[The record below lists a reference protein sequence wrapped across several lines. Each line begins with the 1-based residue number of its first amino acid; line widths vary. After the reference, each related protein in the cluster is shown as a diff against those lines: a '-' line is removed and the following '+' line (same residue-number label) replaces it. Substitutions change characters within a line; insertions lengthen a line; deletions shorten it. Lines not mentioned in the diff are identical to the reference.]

1 MVESLEEADRRA
13 GSGFSFC
20 HHPISSFFYHL
31 ISRKTAQIASNEQK
45 SLTYCSLLAILQTNL
60 REKPI
65 FLRMRMIFLAKKL
78 GNLNNF

>member
-1 MVESLEEADRRA
+1 MVESLEETDRRA

-20 HHPISSFFYHL
+20 HHPISRFFYHL

-45 SLTYCSLLAILQTNL
+45 KLTLCSLLAILQTNL

-65 FLRMRMIFLAKKL
+65 FFANAYDFLAKKL

>member
-1 MVESLEEADRRA
+1 VVESLEEADRRA

-20 HHPISSFFYHL
+20 HHPISRFFYHL

-45 SLTYCSLLAILQTNL
+45 SLTFCSLLAILQTNL

-65 FLRMRMIFLAKKL
+65 FFANAYDFLAKKL

>member
-1 MVESLEEADRRA
+1 VVESLEEADRRA

-20 HHPISSFFYHL
+20 HDPISSFFYHP

-60 REKPI
+60 REKTI

>member
-20 HHPISSFFYHL
+20 HHPIS
-31 ISRKTAQIASNEQK
+31 RKTAQIASNEQK
-45 SLTYCSLLAILQTNL
+45 SLTFCSLLAILQTNL

-65 FLRMRMIFLAKKL
+65 FFANAYDFLAKKL

>member
-13 GSGFSFC
+13 CSGFCFC
-20 HHPISSFFYHL
+20 HDPISSFFYHP

-45 SLTYCSLLAILQTNL
+45 SLTYCSLLAILQTNI
-60 REKPI
+60 RENPI
-65 FLRMRMIFLAKKL
+65 FFANAYDFLAKKL

>member
-13 GSGFSFC
+13 GSGFCFC
-20 HHPISSFFYHL
+20 HNPISSFFYYL
-31 ISRKTAQIASNEQK
+31 ISRKNAQIASNEQK
-45 SLTYCSLLAILQTNL
+45 RLTFYSLLAILQTNL

-65 FLRMRMIFLAKKL
+65 FFANAYDFLAKKL

>member
-1 MVESLEEADRRA
+1 VVESLEEADRRA
-13 GSGFSFC
+13 GSGFCFC
-20 HHPISSFFYHL
+20 HHP

-45 SLTYCSLLAILQTNL
+45 SLTFCSLLAILQTNL

-65 FLRMRMIFLAKKL
+65 FFANAYDFLAKKL

>member
-1 MVESLEEADRRA
+1 MVEGLEEADRRA
-13 GSGFSFC
+13 YQGGCFM
-20 HHPISSFFYHL
+20 HHPISSFFYYL

-45 SLTYCSLLAILQTNL
+45 CLTFCSLLAILQTNL

-65 FLRMRMIFLAKKL
+65 FFANAYDFLAKKL

>member
-1 MVESLEEADRRA
+1 

-20 HHPISSFFYHL
+20 HHPISRFFYHL

-45 SLTYCSLLAILQTNL
+45 ILTFCSLLAILQTIL

-65 FLRMRMIFLAKKL
+65 FFANAYDFLAKKL